1 MSNSLE
7 VRREENSAGESLGK
21 AASYWWVSH
30 FWLILRFPLLMKMAI
45 SYVFIL
51 GGLERHQKTYPQDW
65 PILSKWPSDDSS
77 IDIWIGLCR
86 YASEC
91 WGRVWCGREM
101 VGNSEMVLI
110 KKNNSTV
117 PSSTLQY
124 MFVQGT
130 CMQNK
135 PVLSGM
141 FDVCLHI
148 LHRYDHHGTTERD
161 ACGSRFRQVSDLL
174 REGQVV
180 GQHREGRYSAVR
192 ATDRVGHRYVL
203 DGQLGNRG
211 FQISHHNSIIVKI
224 VEYGSE
230 SEAYYFSR
238 SHSFCRL
245 QLVFRE
251 IPRNMHDIIIQPHY
265 PIDVYA
271 VLRSCQ
277 ARRVAY

>member
-1 MSNSLE
+1 
-7 VRREENSAGESLGK
+7 
-21 AASYWWVSH
+21 
-30 FWLILRFPLLMKMAI
+30 
-45 SYVFIL
+45 
-51 GGLERHQKTYPQDW
+51 
-65 PILSKWPSDDSS
+65 
-77 IDIWIGLCR
+77 
-86 YASEC
+86 
-91 WGRVWCGREM
+91 
-101 VGNSEMVLI
+101 MVLI

-117 PSSTLQY
+117 PSVPSSTCLCKVLV
-124 MFVQGT
+124 FSI
-130 CMQNK
+130 QNK
-135 PVLSGM
+135 PVQS
-141 FDVCLHI
+141 VCLMYVCI
-148 LHRYDHHGTTERD
+148 FCINMTTMELLNEMFF
-161 ACGSRFRQVSDLL
+161 CGSRFRQVSDLL

-245 QLVFRE
+245 HLVFRE
-251 IPRNMHDIIIQPHY
+251 IPRNMHNIIIQPHY

>member
-1 MSNSLE
+1 MVQSAE
-7 VRREENSAGESLGK
+7 VEFGVE
-21 AASYWWVSH
+21 
-30 FWLILRFPLLMKMAI
+30 
-45 SYVFIL
+45 
-51 GGLERHQKTYPQDW
+51 
-65 PILSKWPSDDSS
+65 
-77 IDIWIGLCR
+77 
-86 YASEC
+86 
-91 WGRVWCGREM
+91 GRW
-101 VGNSEMVLI
+101 SEMVLI
-110 KKNNSTV
+110 KKNNYTV

-135 PVLSGM
+135 PVQS
-141 FDVCLHI
+141 VCLMYVCI
-148 LHRYDHHGTTERD
+148 FCINMTTMELLNEMLS
-161 ACGSRFRQVSDLL
+161 CGSRFRQVSDLL

-245 QLVFRE
+245 HLVFRE
-251 IPRNMHDIIIQPHY
+251 IPRNMHNIIIQPHY